1 MSTDPGQLQRILE
14 AALLAAARPL
24 DLDELLALFPE
35 QERPDRTA
43 LRNALADLRE
53 QYDSHAMELR
63 EVASGYRIQIRSE
76 FTPFVSRLWEE
87 RAPRYS
93 RALLETLSIIAY
105 RQPITRADVEDVRG
119 VSLSTSILR
128 TLLDRRWI
136 RAVGHR
142 DVPGRPAL
150 YGTTREFL
158 DYFGLKNLDEL
169 PPLAELRDVDE
180 LGVALEL
187 GLSEPGTGSEGHRVR
202 PIEGLGVR
210 PSGSDPMAAP
220 VEAERTSATVTD
232 LRLYAS
238 AAARLEPAAAG
249 SDPDEDERAD

>member
-63 EVASGYRIQIRSE
+63 EVASGYRIQIRGE

-87 RAPRYS
+87 RAPPYS

-187 GLSEPGTGSEGHRVR
+187 GLSEPG
-202 PIEGLGVR
+202 
-210 PSGSDPMAAP
+210 AAREP
-220 VEAERTSATVTD
+220 VAEAERMSATVTD

-238 AAARLEPAAAG
+238 GAARLEPAATG
-249 SDPDEDERAD
+249 SDPDEEERDG

>member
-1 MSTDPGQLQRILE
+1 MSTDPIQLQRILE

-63 EVASGYRIQIRSE
+63 EVASGYRIQIRSDY
-76 FTPFVSRLWEE
+76 TPWVSRLWEE

-93 RALLETLSIIAY
+93 RALLETIAIIAY

-169 PPLAELRDVDE
+169 PPLAELRDIDE

-187 GLSEPGTGSEGHRVR
+187 GLAEP
-202 PIEGLGVR
+202 LA
-210 PSGSDPMAAP
+210 GSDATDDGARSP
-220 VEAERTSATVTD
+220 ATVTD
-232 LRLYAS
+232 LRQYAE
-238 AAARLEPAAAG
+238 AAGRLEPAAAG
-249 SDPDEDERAD
+249 SHSDEDDAQDD

>member
-1 MSTDPGQLQRILE
+1 MSTDPIQLQRILE

-53 QYDSHAMELR
+53 QYESHAIELR
-63 EVASGYRIQIRSE
+63 EVASGWRIQIRSAY
-76 FTPFVSRLWEE
+76 TPWVSRLWEE

-93 RALLETLSIIAY
+93 RALLETLAIIAY

-119 VSLSTSILR
+119 VSLSMSILR
-128 TLLDRRWI
+128 TMLDRRWI

-180 LGVALEL
+180 ISVALEL
-187 GLSEPGTGSEGHRVR
+187 GLAEPLAGSETTRVR
-202 PIEGLGVR
+202 PD
-210 PSGSDPMAAP
+210 GSDPTGFDARSP
-220 VEAERTSATVTD
+220 ATVTD
-232 LRLYAS
+232 LRQYAAE
-238 AAARLEPAAAG
+238 AAGRLEPATAG
-249 SDPDEDERAD
+249 SHSDEDDAQDD

>member
-1 MSTDPGQLQRILE
+1 MSTDPVRLQRILE

-43 LRNALADLRE
+43 LRNALADLRV

-63 EVASGYRIQIRSE
+63 EVASGWRIQIRSDY
-76 FTPFVSRLWEE
+76 TQWVSRLWEE
-87 RAPRYS
+87 RTPRYS
-93 RALLETLSIIAY
+93 RALLETLAIIAY
-105 RQPITRADVEDVRG
+105 RQPITRADIEDVRG
-119 VSLSTSILR
+119 VSLSTSIFR

-158 DYFGLKNLDEL
+158 DYVGLKNLDEL

-187 GLSEPGTGSEGHRVR
+187 GLVEPLAGSETTRVR
-202 PIEGLGVR
+202 PD
-210 PSGSDPMAAP
+210 GSDPTGLDARSP
-220 VEAERTSATVTD
+220 ATVTD
-232 LRLYAS
+232 LRQYAE
-238 AAARLEPAAAG
+238 AAGRLEPAAAG
-249 SDPDEDERAD
+249 SHSDEDDAQDD